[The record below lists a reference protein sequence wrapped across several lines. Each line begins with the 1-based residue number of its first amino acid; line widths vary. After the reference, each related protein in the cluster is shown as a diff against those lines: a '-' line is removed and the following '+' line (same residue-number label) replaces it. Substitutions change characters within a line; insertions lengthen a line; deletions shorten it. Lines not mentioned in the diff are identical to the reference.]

1 MIRKVIADEI
11 KSREITKNVN
21 CDRSIRS
28 VYVAH
33 PDLASID
40 ERIVRLRKI
49 DLLNELEETEGQDHT
64 EQIKALK
71 KERSEYL
78 KNNGIPLDFDS
89 QRVICS
95 VCNDTGYVSIKGK
108 ETVCSCMKG
117 VLEECYTKC
126 GLADFETVKPSAFDL
141 SYFGE
146 EHKDKR
152 RIVQKELA
160 RIISHLTDNRRSGD
174 GILVYSDMAGRG
186 KTFVAVCFCKLAMM
200 YGLDSY
206 YLKCGDF
213 AGTYDDKLQRLKK
226 ADLLFIDDFS
236 SELTLRNNIAYA
248 FSSVLEY
255 REVQGLATVIVSRE
269 IKQEM
274 LDNSEERIS
283 SKLKRGRFI

>member
-1 MIRKVIADEI
+1 MIRKAIADEI

-21 CDRSIRS
+21 RDRLIMS
-28 VYVAH
+28 VYGAH
-33 PDLASID
+33 PEIASID

-49 DLLNELEETEGQDHT
+49 DLLNSLEDSEEETHT
-64 EQIKALK
+64 LQIESLQ
-71 KERSEYL
+71 KERIEYI
-78 KNNGIPLDFDS
+78 KKNGIPLDFDS
-89 QRVICS
+89 QRIICS
-95 VCNDTGYVSIKGK
+95 ACNDTGYVSVKGK
-108 ETVCSCMKG
+108 EKVCSCMKD
-117 VLEECYTKC
+117 VLEACYAKC
-126 GLADFETVKPSAFDL
+126 GLADFETVKPSTFDPA
-141 SYFGE
+141 YFGDAHAE
-146 EHKDKR
+146 KR
-152 RIVQKELA
+152 KNVQKELA
-160 RIISHLTDNRRSGD
+160 KIISHVADNRKSGD
-174 GILVYSDMAGRG
+174 GILVYSDVAGRG
-186 KTFVAVCFCKLAMM
+186 KTFVAVCFCKLSMM

-213 AGTYDDKLQRLKK
+213 AGAYEDKIQRLKK

-283 SKLKRGRFI
+283 SKLKRARFI